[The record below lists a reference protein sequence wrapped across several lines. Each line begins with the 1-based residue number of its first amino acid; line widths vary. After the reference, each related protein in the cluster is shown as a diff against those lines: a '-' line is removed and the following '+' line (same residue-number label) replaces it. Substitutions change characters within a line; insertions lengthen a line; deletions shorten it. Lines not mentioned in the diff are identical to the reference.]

1 MSDFVSEFW
10 NWYVTLIVLISIIA
24 CGVLLWT
31 QSVHRPE
38 PGASQD
44 TTGHVWDENLEEYNN
59 PLPRW
64 WMWLFYITVVFALVY
79 VVLYP
84 ALGRFPGV
92 FGWSTADQHKKEVAA
107 AEEKIKPMFDKY
119 LKMELAAVAAD
130 KEAMDMG
137 GRLFQTY
144 CIQCHGETGEGYRD
158 KGFPNL
164 TSKNYSWGNSPEQ
177 IIETISNGRMG
188 VMPPYGGSPEV
199 VGGEAGA
206 KEIANYV
213 RSFSGLKHDAEL
225 AKRGKARYD
234 QVCFA
239 CHGPDGTGMAALGAP
254 NLADKVWLYG
264 GSEAKIVESIV
275 NGRMN
280 QMPAWKEFL
289 GEGKVHVLAAY
300 VLKLNGGAAKK

>member
-1 MSDFVSEFW
+1 
-10 NWYVTLIVLISIIA
+10 
-24 CGVLLWT
+24 
-31 QSVHRPE
+31 
-38 PGASQD
+38 
-44 TTGHVWDENLEEYNN
+44 
-59 PLPRW
+59 
-64 WMWLFYITVVFALVY
+64 
-79 VVLYP
+79 
-84 ALGRFPGV
+84 
-92 FGWSTADQHKKEVAA
+92 
-107 AEEKIKPMFDKY
+107 MFDKY

-300 VLKLNGGAAKK
+300 VLNLNGGAAKK